1 MSVEVLTIL
10 MFMTLMAS
18 IALGHPLAVT
28 LAAVATVFG
37 LIDNGFDVSAL
48 LGLFANNAWGIFLN
62 YVLVAIPLF
71 IFMAQI
77 LDRSKVSEGLF
88 DALYQVLGGLRGGL
102 GMAVIVVSTVFAAT
116 TGIIG
121 ASVVAM
127 GLMAGPALLRRGY
140 NRGLGAGI
148 ICASGTLGIL
158 IPPSIMLVVY
168 GGLTG
173 QKETSVGNLF
183 AAAIMPGLLLS
194 ALYLLYVG
202 VRCYINPKMGPP
214 IPREDRT
221 ATVGEKIAMTLK
233 NFVPPFG
240 LILTVMGTIL
250 AGIATPTEAAA
261 LGCIGALILAMATK
275 KLKHEAEL
283 LKLALHAGMLYAEKT
298 GAARFEP
305 TDSAGDKIEFVDQA
319 PELLPGRELEQRI
332 HAHDEDRNH
341 RVGGVSQ
348 TSERVDRVAD
358 LFAVD
363 QPSVVSGP
371 QRYAL
376 IPVDVSRKIADHR
389 VEFDSSGVVQYTRML
404 SGFPDGPTIP
414 MSVDDHLRLQKEREI
429 TVVLVEHDL
438 GVVMDISDRIYVLD
452 FGQLIGAGRPE
463 EVAAN
468 PKVIEAYIGEE

>member
-1 MSVEVLTIL
+1 
-10 MFMTLMAS
+10 MFVTLMAS
-18 IALGHPLAVT
+18 IAMGHPLAVT
-28 LAAVATVFG
+28 LAAVATLFG
-37 LIDNGFDVSAL
+37 LIDNGFDISAL

-140 NRGLGAGI
+140 DRGLGAGI

-202 VRCYINPKMGPP
+202 VRCYINPQMGPP
-214 IPREDRT
+214 IPKEDRT
-221 ATVGEKIAMTLK
+221 ATIKQKVVMTMK

-240 LILTVMGTIL
+240 LILTVMGAIL

-261 LGCIGALILAMATK
+261 LGCVGALILALVTRKLNGEVIKQACVSTARTTAMIMA
-275 KLKHEAEL
+275 L
-283 LKLALHAGMLYAEKT
+283 
-298 GAARFEP
+298 F
-305 TDSAGDKIEFVDQA
+305 
-319 PELLPGRELEQRI
+319 
-332 HAHDEDRNH
+332 
-341 RVGGVSQ
+341 VGGKFFSVVFLSMGGGDVVADVLLGMDVSPYVVFFIMMAVVFVMGMFIDWAAILLVVVPIFTPIAMDLDLNPLWFAMMVCINLQ
-348 TSERVDRVAD
+348 TSF
-358 LFAVD
+358 LTPPF
-363 QPSVVSGP
+363 G
-371 QRYAL
+371 YAL
-376 IPVDVSRKIADHR
+376 FYFKGVAPPEYTMGDVYRGIIPFVAI
-389 VEFDSSGVVQYTRML
+389 
-404 SGFPDGPTIP
+404 
-414 MSVDDHLRLQKEREI
+414 
-429 TVVLVEHDL
+429 
-438 GVVMDISDRIYVLD
+438 
-452 FGQLIGAGRPE
+452 QLIGLGILVYFPE
-463 EVAAN
+463 IVTWL
-468 PKVIEAYIGEE
+468 PSVFFGS

>member
-10 MFMTLMAS
+10 MFITLMAS

-62 YVLVAIPLF
+62 YTLVAIPLF

-140 NRGLGAGI
+140 DRGLGAGI
-148 ICASGTLGIL
+148 ICSSGTLGIL

-173 QKETSVGNLF
+173 QKETSVGNLC
-183 AAAIMPGLLLS
+183 AAAILPGLLLS
-194 ALYLLYVG
+194 AMYLLYVG
-202 VRCYINPKMGPP
+202 VRCYMNPKMGPP
-214 IPREDRT
+214 IPKEDRT
-221 ATVGEKIAMTLK
+221 ATFGQKVSMTMK

-261 LGCIGALILAMATK
+261 LGCIGALILAMATR
-275 KLKHEAEL
+275 KLDWDVITQSCISTARTTAMIMALFVGGKFFSVVFLSMGGGDVVADVL
-283 LKLALHAGMLYAEKT
+283 LGMDVSPYVVFLIMMAVVFVMGMFIDWAAILLVVVPIFTPIALDLDFNPLWFAMMVCINLQTSFLTPPFGYALFYFKGVAPPEYTMGDVYRGIIPFVAIQIIGLATLI
-298 GAARFEP
+298 F
-305 TDSAGDKIEFVDQA
+305 F
-319 PELLPGRELEQRI
+319 PEIITWLPG
-332 HAHDEDRNH
+332 
-341 RVGGVSQ
+341 V
-348 TSERVDRVAD
+348 
-358 LFAVD
+358 F
-363 QPSVVSGP
+363 
-371 QRYAL
+371 
-376 IPVDVSRKIADHR
+376 
-389 VEFDSSGVVQYTRML
+389 
-404 SGFPDGPTIP
+404 
-414 MSVDDHLRLQKEREI
+414 
-429 TVVLVEHDL
+429 
-438 GVVMDISDRIYVLD
+438 
-452 FGQLIGAGRPE
+452 FG
-463 EVAAN
+463 N
-468 PKVIEAYIGEE
+468 

>member
-10 MFMTLMAS
+10 MFITLMAS

-62 YVLVAIPLF
+62 YTLVAIPLF

-214 IPREDRT
+214 IPKEDRT
-221 ATVGEKIAMTLK
+221 ATVG
-233 NFVPPFG
+233 
-240 LILTVMGTIL
+240 
-250 AGIATPTEAAA
+250 
-261 LGCIGALILAMATK
+261 
-275 KLKHEAEL
+275 
-283 LKLALHAGMLYAEKT
+283 
-298 GAARFEP
+298 
-305 TDSAGDKIEFVDQA
+305 
-319 PELLPGRELEQRI
+319 
-332 HAHDEDRNH
+332 
-341 RVGGVSQ
+341 
-348 TSERVDRVAD
+348 
-358 LFAVD
+358 
-363 QPSVVSGP
+363 
-371 QRYAL
+371 
-376 IPVDVSRKIADHR
+376 
-389 VEFDSSGVVQYTRML
+389 
-404 SGFPDGPTIP
+404 
-414 MSVDDHLRLQKEREI
+414 
-429 TVVLVEHDL
+429 
-438 GVVMDISDRIYVLD
+438 
-452 FGQLIGAGRPE
+452 
-463 EVAAN
+463 
-468 PKVIEAYIGEE
+468 

>member
-1 MSVEVLTIL
+1 MSPEVLTIL
-10 MFMTLMAS
+10 MFVTLMACIS
-18 IALGHPLAVT
+18 LGYPLAVT
-28 LAAVATVFG
+28 LAGVATLYG
-37 LIDNGFDVSAL
+37 LIDNGGNVPAL
-48 LGLFANNAWGIFLN
+48 LDLFVNNSWGIYQN
-62 YVLVAIPLF
+62 YVLVAVPLF

-202 VRCYINPKMGPP
+202 VRCYINPEMGPP
-214 IPREDRT
+214 IPKEDRT
-221 ATVGEKIAMTLK
+221 ATVAEKVAMTMK

-261 LGCIGALILAMATK
+261 LGCVGALILALFTRKLNWQVITESCISTARTTAMIMALFIGGK
-275 KLKHEAEL
+275 FFSVVFLSMGGGDVVADVL
-283 LKLALHAGMLYAEKT
+283 LGMDVSPYVVLGIMMGVVFVMGMFIDWAAILLVVVPIFTPIALDLDFNPLWFAMMVCINLQTSFLTPPFGYALFYFKGVAPPEYTMGDVYRGIIPCVAIQVIGLATLI
-298 GAARFEP
+298 F
-305 TDSAGDKIEFVDQA
+305 F
-319 PELLPGRELEQRI
+319 PEIITWLPGVFFGNKQR
-332 HAHDEDRNH
+332 
-341 RVGGVSQ
+341 
-348 TSERVDRVAD
+348 
-358 LFAVD
+358 
-363 QPSVVSGP
+363 
-371 QRYAL
+371 
-376 IPVDVSRKIADHR
+376 
-389 VEFDSSGVVQYTRML
+389 
-404 SGFPDGPTIP
+404 
-414 MSVDDHLRLQKEREI
+414 
-429 TVVLVEHDL
+429 
-438 GVVMDISDRIYVLD
+438 MD
-452 FGQLIGAGRPE
+452 
-463 EVAAN
+463 
-468 PKVIEAYIGEE
+468 

>member
-10 MFMTLMAS
+10 MFITLMAS

-62 YVLVAIPLF
+62 YTLVAIPLF

-214 IPREDRT
+214 IPKEDRT
-221 ATVGEKIAMTLK
+221 ATVAEKVAMTMK

-261 LGCIGALILAMATK
+261 LGCIGALILAMATR
-275 KLKHEAEL
+275 KLDWDVISQSCISTARTTAMIM
-283 LKLALHAGMLYAEKT
+283 AL
-298 GAARFEP
+298 F
-305 TDSAGDKIEFVDQA
+305 
-319 PELLPGRELEQRI
+319 
-332 HAHDEDRNH
+332 
-341 RVGGVSQ
+341 VGGKFFSVVFLSMGGGDVVADVLLGMDVSPYVVFIIMMAVVFVMGMFIDWAAILLVVVPIFTPIALDLDFNPLWFAMMVCINLQ
-348 TSERVDRVAD
+348 TSF
-358 LFAVD
+358 LTPPF
-363 QPSVVSGP
+363 G
-371 QRYAL
+371 YAL
-376 IPVDVSRKIADHR
+376 FYFKGVAPPEYTMGDVYRGILPFVA
-389 VEFDSSGVVQYTRML
+389 
-404 SGFPDGPTIP
+404 I
-414 MSVDDHLRLQKEREI
+414 
-429 TVVLVEHDL
+429 
-438 GVVMDISDRIYVLD
+438 
-452 FGQLIGAGRPE
+452 QLIGLATLIFFPE
-463 EVAAN
+463 IITWLPGVFFGN
-468 PKVIEAYIGEE
+468 

>member
-10 MFMTLMAS
+10 MFVTLMAS

-37 LIDNGFDVSAL
+37 LIENGFDVAGL

-62 YVLVAIPLF
+62 YTLVAIPLF
-71 IFMAQI
+71 IFMAQV

-140 NRGLGAGI
+140 DRGLGAGI
-148 ICASGTLGIL
+148 ICSSGTLGIL

-194 ALYLLYVG
+194 GLYLLYVG
-202 VRCYINPKMGPP
+202 VRCFMNPKMGPP
-214 IPREDRT
+214 IPKEDRT
-221 ATVGEKIAMTLK
+221 ATVGQKIAMTMK

-261 LGCIGALILAMATK
+261 LGCIGALILALATK
-275 KLKHEAEL
+275 KLNWDVITQSCVSTARTTAMIMALFIGGKFFSVVFLSMGGGDVVADVL
-283 LKLALHAGMLYAEKT
+283 LGMDVSPYVVFLIMMAVVFVMGMFIDWAAILLVVVPIFTPIALDLDFNPLWFAMMVCINL
-298 GAARFEP
+298 
-305 TDSAGDKIEFVDQA
+305 
-319 PELLPGRELEQRI
+319 
-332 HAHDEDRNH
+332 
-341 RVGGVSQ
+341 Q
-348 TSERVDRVAD
+348 TSF
-358 LFAVD
+358 LTPPF
-363 QPSVVSGP
+363 G
-371 QRYAL
+371 YAL
-376 IPVDVSRKIADHR
+376 FYFKGVAPPEYTMGDVYRGIIPFVAI
-389 VEFDSSGVVQYTRML
+389 
-404 SGFPDGPTIP
+404 
-414 MSVDDHLRLQKEREI
+414 
-429 TVVLVEHDL
+429 
-438 GVVMDISDRIYVLD
+438 
-452 FGQLIGAGRPE
+452 QLIGLGVLMYFPE
-463 EVAAN
+463 IITWLPGVFFGN
-468 PKVIEAYIGEE
+468 